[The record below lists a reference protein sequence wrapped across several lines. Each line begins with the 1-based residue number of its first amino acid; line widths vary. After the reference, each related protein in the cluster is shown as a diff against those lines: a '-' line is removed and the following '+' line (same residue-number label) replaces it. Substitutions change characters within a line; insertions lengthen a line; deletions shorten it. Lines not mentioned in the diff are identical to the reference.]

1 MELRKFIATTIREE
15 LNEQR
20 RILKE
25 SINNVNQILDK
36 ISKHGQRSLTQ
47 DERIYLNQYNNK
59 NINKDLEKWIFSDD
73 ENTFDSNGDKLLFD
87 EFTDDEDI
95 FYNYEKFKR
104 IITKH
109 LNKKPFTNNAD
120 WGGGYVW
127 NIESVNNFVGTF
139 LYLGDNEL
147 VVLKRTLIDEEY
159 NDEVIKNITNSRELY
174 SFFLFLKKIKQK

>member
-1 MELRKFIATTIREE
+1 MELRKFIATIIREH

-20 RILKE
+20 LILKE

-36 ISKHGQRSLTQ
+36 ISKHGQLSLTR

-95 FYNYEKFKR
+95 FYNYEKL
-104 IITKH
+104 IEDI
-109 LNKKPFTNNAD
+109 NND
-120 WGGGYVW
+120 TTEV
-127 NIESVNNFVGTF
+127 S
-139 LYLGDNEL
+139 
-147 VVLKRTLIDEEY
+147 DEE
-159 NDEVIKNITNSRELY
+159 
-174 SFFLFLKKIKQK
+174 